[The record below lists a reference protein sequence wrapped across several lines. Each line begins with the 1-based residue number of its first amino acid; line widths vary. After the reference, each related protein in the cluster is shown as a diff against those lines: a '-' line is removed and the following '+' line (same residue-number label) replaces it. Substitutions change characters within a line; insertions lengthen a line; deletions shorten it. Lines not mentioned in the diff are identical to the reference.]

1 MIKTPSILVIDDEPD
16 NFDVI
21 EALLSQQDYQLH
33 YIASGKEAIAYLD
46 SFHPDL
52 ILLDV
57 MMPDMDGM
65 EVCRRIKALP
75 EWHHVPIIMVTALSS
90 KSDLARCLKA
100 GADDFISKP
109 INALELRARA
119 QSMLRLKDQYDNI
132 QSLSQM
138 QKNTINLLES
148 TLDTLNGNLVSTLA
162 HELNTPL
169 NGILG
174 TLNFLNSSIDTLP
187 MPEVKEMLSWMD
199 ESAQRLNQLT
209 QKFRTYLELE
219 LLTQPSSPKP
229 TEESHFSEIL
239 IQSVLATHA
248 EKMNRGTDLFLTL
261 EEATVALSERYLSM
275 VLFELVDNALKFSSP
290 GTPVRITSRIENNML
305 ALSIQDQGRGMTK
318 EQMSKINAFIQFE
331 RQIYEQQG
339 TGMGLRI
346 VQKIVEMVGGEFL
359 IHSTYQED
367 TTVNVSIPLVCHDL

>member
-57 MMPDMDGM
+57 MMPDMDGL

-75 EWHHVPIIMVTALSS
+75 EWHHVPIIMVTALSA

-109 INALELRARA
+109 LNALELRARA
-119 QSMLRLKDQYDNI
+119 QSMLRLKEQYDDI

-209 QKFRTYLELE
+209 QKFRTFLELE
-219 LLTQPSSPKP
+219 LLAQSPSPNP
-229 TEESHFSEIL
+229 TEESHFSDVL
-239 IQSVLATHA
+239 IQSALMAHA
-248 EKMNRGTDLFLTL
+248 EKMDRVADLVFTL
-261 EEATVALSERYLSM
+261 EEATVALSERYM
-275 VLFELVDNALKFSSP
+275 AMIIFELVDNALKFSSP
-290 GTPVRITSRIENNML
+290 GTPVSITSHIVDGRL
-305 ALSIQDQGRGMTK
+305 TLSIHDQGRGMTN
-318 EQMSKINAFIQFE
+318 EQMSKISAFIQFE
-331 RQIYEQQG
+331 RQTYEQQG
-339 TGMGLRI
+339 TGMGLKI
-346 VQKIVEMVGGEFL
+346 VQKIVEIAGGEFL
-359 IHSTYQED
+359 IQSTYQES
-367 TTVNVSIPLVCHDL
+367 TTVNVSIPLICHDL